1 MRLRVNSKLLVVV
14 IVCGLLLGMA
24 AVFASRVVV
33 YLAFFVG
40 FLVFVQVIQKDD
52 AALDALVTGLILAG
66 VALLVASVSAF
77 IAGTTTDWASQSIRV
92 TLNVIWAGGLFI
104 IGSWLFIGI
113 IWRLVQWTIGAR
125 DS

>member
-1 MRLRVNSKLLVVV
+1 MRLRVNSQLLVVV

-24 AVFASRVVV
+24 AVFVSRVVG

-66 VALLVASVSAF
+66 VALLVATVSAF
-77 IAGTTTDWASQSIRV
+77 ISGTTTDWAGQSVRV
-92 TLNVIWAGGLFI
+92 TLIVIWAGGLFI
-104 IGSWLFIGI
+104 IGSWLLVGA
-113 IWRLVQWTIGAR
+113 IWRLAQWIIGTR
-125 DS
+125 GS